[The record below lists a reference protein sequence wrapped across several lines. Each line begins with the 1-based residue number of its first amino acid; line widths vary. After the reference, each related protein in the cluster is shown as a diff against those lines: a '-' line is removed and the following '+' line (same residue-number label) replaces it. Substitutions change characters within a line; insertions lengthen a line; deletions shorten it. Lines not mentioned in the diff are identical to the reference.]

1 MFGIFN
7 PEFKLLFT
15 ILFATYVYNSS
26 TVGKQFITQFILSMA
41 YNTIYYYSHC
51 QIQINKLLIII
62 NPYVSLL
69 REYILTNDKSI
80 YMIELFKDGVKTDD
94 IITENNNII
103 DKELFLQNEFDLIVI
118 SDFTKPV
125 PINKL
130 CINNIPNNI
139 KDYEVSNVRFISFK
153 LIYGNDNIV
162 NIELNNN
169 DHNFYVVNNVFDKSF
184 FKYYILNISKLK
196 IPNDFS
202 YNIELIDNNINM
214 HVLDDSYSITIYNDD
229 YGITKQEQ
237 EIKEEVLE
245 EVQDAEIKEL
255 QEVQDAEIKEL
266 EEVQDAEIKE
276 LEEVQD
282 SEIKELEEEVLEDDR
297 INSDEFVKLD
307 NTHCID
313 F

>member
-26 TVGKQFITQFILSMA
+26 NVGKQFITQFILSMA

-51 QIQINKLLIII
+51 QIQINKLLTII

-69 REYILTNDKSI
+69 REYIISNDKSI

-162 NIELNNN
+162 NIELNNC
-169 DHNFYVVNNVFDKSF
+169 DRNFYVVNNVFDKSF

-196 IPNDFS
+196 IPTDFS

-214 HVLDDSYSITIYNDD
+214 HVLDDTYSITIYNND
-229 YGITKQEQ
+229 YELKKQE
-237 EIKEEVLE
+237 EEVLE
-245 EVQDAEIKEL
+245 KEIQDT
-255 QEVQDAEIKEL
+255 EIKEL
-266 EEVQDAEIKE
+266 EK
-276 LEEVQD
+276 
-282 SEIKELEEEVLEDDR
+282 EIKELEEEVLEEEVIKEEQVEEVEEVLEEQVEEVQDTEIKELEEDR

-307 NTHCID
+307 TID

>member
-1 MFGIFN
+1 M
-7 PEFKLLFT
+7 
-15 ILFATYVYNSS
+15 S
-26 TVGKQFITQFILSMA
+26 
-41 YNTIYYYSHC
+41 
-51 QIQINKLLIII
+51 
-62 NPYVSLL
+62 
-69 REYILTNDKSI
+69 NDKSI

-103 DKELFLQNEFDLIVI
+103 DKELFLQNDFDLIVI

-162 NIELNNN
+162 NIELNNIY
-169 DHNFYVVNNVFDKSF
+169 HNFYVVNNVFDKSF

-214 HVLDDSYSITIYNDD
+214 HVLDDTYSITIYNDD
-229 YGITKQEQ
+229 YGITKQDV
-237 EIKEEVLE
+237 KEEVLE
-245 EVQDAEIKEL
+245 EVQDAEIKVLE
-255 QEVQDAEIKEL
+255 EVE

-276 LEEVQD
+276 LEEVL
-282 SEIKELEEEVLEDDR
+282 KEDR

>member
-26 TVGKQFITQFILSMA
+26 TVGKQFITQFIISMA

-51 QIQINKLLIII
+51 QIQINKLITII
-62 NPYVSLL
+62 NPYLSLL
-69 REYILTNDKSI
+69 KEYIMSNDKSI

-139 KDYEVSNVRFISFK
+139 KDYELSNVRFISFK

-162 NIELNNN
+162 NIDFNNN
-169 DHNFYVVNNVFDKSF
+169 YHNFYVVNNVFDKSF

-196 IPNDFS
+196 IPNDFA

-214 HVLDDSYSITIYNDD
+214 HVLDDTYSITIYNDD
-229 YGITKQEQ
+229 YGITKQEVL
-237 EIKEEVLE
+237 EKEVLEKEVVLE
-245 EVQDAEIKEL
+245 EV
-255 QEVQDAEIKEL
+255 
-266 EEVQDAEIKE
+266 
-276 LEEVQD
+276 
-282 SEIKELEEEVLEDDR
+282 LEEEVLEEEIKEEEIKEEEEVLEEEKEVLEEEKEVLEEDR

-307 NTHCID
+307 TID

>member
-41 YNTIYYYSHC
+41 YNTIYYFSNC
-51 QIQINKLLIII
+51 QIQINKLITII
-62 NPYVSLL
+62 NPYLSLL
-69 REYILTNDKSI
+69 KEYIMENDKSI

-94 IITENNNII
+94 IIIDNNNII

-153 LIYGNDNIV
+153 LIYGSDNIV

-169 DHNFYVVNNVFDKSF
+169 YYNFYVVNNVFDKSF

-214 HVLDDSYSITIYNDD
+214 HVLDDTYSIIICTNHYEIK
-229 YGITKQEQ
+229 KQEQ
-237 EIKEEVLE
+237 
-245 EVQDAEIKEL
+245 ASEIKEL
-255 QEVQDAEIKEL
+255 EEEIKELELEVQDAEIKEL
-266 EEVQDAEIKE
+266 E
-276 LEEVQD
+276 L
-282 SEIKELEEEVLEDDR
+282 EVLEEKVLEEDR

>member
-26 TVGKQFITQFILSMA
+26 NVGKQFITQLILSMA

-51 QIQINKLLIII
+51 QIQINKLITII
-62 NPYVSLL
+62 NPYLSLL
-69 REYILTNDKSI
+69 KEYIMSNDKSI

-103 DKELFLQNEFDLIVI
+103 DKELFLQNDFDLIVI

-162 NIELNNN
+162 NIELNNIY
-169 DHNFYVVNNVFDKSF
+169 HNFYVVNNVFDKSF

-214 HVLDDSYSITIYNDD
+214 HVLDDTYSITIYNDD
-229 YGITKQEQ
+229 YGITKQDV
-237 EIKEEVLE
+237 KEEVLE
-245 EVQDAEIKEL
+245 EVQDAEIKVLE
-255 QEVQDAEIKEL
+255 EVE

-276 LEEVQD
+276 LEEVL
-282 SEIKELEEEVLEDDR
+282 KEDR